1 MDNTNKLAK
10 KNSNVGKS
18 TLKALVNAD
27 VTKKKFQEMLGNKA
41 VGFLT
46 SLINTTNGNAQLQQ
60 ADPNSILKAGAIAAT
75 LDLPIDPNLGF
86 AYIVPYKKKY
96 KDELG
101 NWNEKNE
108 AQFQMGYKGFVQL
121 AIRTGQYKRINV
133 AVMYEGQFESYDPI
147 TDELKYNLENK
158 LSDEITHYVA
168 YFQTINGFE
177 KYNIMSKEE
186 VEQHGMKFSKT
197 FKKEKSTWQTDFN
210 AMAKKTVLKLLLSK
224 FGILSI
230 EMQTALKTDQAVI
243 KDVNKDSV
251 EVEYVDNEN
260 NINDTVDEIV
270 INESDSTNESNSEDE
285 ELKEMFNSEDQF

>member
-86 AYIVPYKKKY
+86 AYIVPYNNK
-96 KDELG
+96 G
-101 NWNEKNE
+101 KNE

-133 AVMYEGQFESYDPI
+133 TELYEGQFESYDPI
-147 TDELKYNLENK
+147 TDELKYNLDNR

-177 KYNIMSKEE
+177 KYNVMSKEE
-186 VEQHGMKFSKT
+186 IETHAKKFSKT
-197 FKKEKSTWQTDFN
+197 YSYKGSSWQTNFN
-210 AMAKKTVLKLLLSK
+210 TMAKKTVLKLLLSK

-230 EMQTALKTDQAVI
+230 EMQTAQKADQAVI
-243 KDVNKDSV
+243 REFDKNNI

-270 INESDSTNESNSEDE
+270 INESDSINESNSEDE

>member
-10 KNSNVGKS
+10 KNNNMGKS

-133 AVMYEGQFESYDPI
+133 AVLYEGQFESYDPI
-147 TDELKYNLENK
+147 TDELKYNLDNR

-186 VEQHGMKFSKT
+186 VEQQGMKFSKT

-270 INESDSTNESNSEDE
+270 INESDSTNENNSEDE
-285 ELKEMFNSEDQF
+285 DLKGIFNSEDQF

>member
-10 KNSNVGKS
+10 KGNGTVGQA
-18 TLKALVNAD
+18 TLKSMIND
-27 VTKKKFQEMLGNKA
+27 ERTKNKFKEMLGNKA
-41 VGFLT
+41 AGFLT
-46 SLINTTNGNAQLQQ
+46 SLMNTTNGNAQLQQ

-86 AYIVPYKKKY
+86 AYIVPYNNK
-96 KDELG
+96 G
-101 NWNEKNE
+101 KNE

-133 AVMYEGQFESYDPI
+133 TELYEGQFESYDPI
-147 TDELKYNLENK
+147 TDELKYNLDNR

-177 KYNIMSKEE
+177 KYNVMSKEE
-186 VEQHGMKFSKT
+186 IENHAKKFSKT
-197 FKKEKSTWQTDFN
+197 YSYKGSSWQTNFN
-210 AMAKKTVLKLLLSK
+210 TMAKKTVLKLLLSK

-230 EMQTALKTDQAVI
+230 EMQTAQKADQAVI
-243 KDVNKDSV
+243 REFDKNNI

-260 NINDTVDEIV
+260 NINDTIDEIV
-270 INESDSTNESNSEDE
+270 INESDATNENNSDDE
-285 ELKEMFNSEDQF
+285 ELKGMFNSEDQF

>member
-10 KNSNVGKS
+10 KNNGTVGQA
-18 TLKALVNAD
+18 TLKSMIND
-27 VTKKKFQEMLGNKA
+27 QRTKNKFKEMLGNKA
-41 VGFLT
+41 AGFLT
-46 SLINTTNGNAQLQQ
+46 SLMNTTNGNAQLQQ

-86 AYIVPYKKKY
+86 AYIVPYNNK
-96 KDELG
+96 G
-101 NWNEKNE
+101 KNE

-133 AVMYEGQFESYDPI
+133 TELYEGQFESYDPI
-147 TDELKYNLENK
+147 TDELKYNLDNR

-177 KYNIMSKEE
+177 KYNVMSKEE
-186 VEQHGMKFSKT
+186 IETHAKKFSKT
-197 FKKEKSTWQTDFN
+197 YSYKGSSWQTNFN
-210 AMAKKTVLKLLLSK
+210 TMAKKTVLKLLLSK

-230 EMQTALKTDQAVI
+230 EMQTAQKADQAVI
-243 KDVNKDSV
+243 REFDNNNI

-260 NINDTVDEIV
+260 NVNDTTDEIQV
-270 INESDSTNESNSEDE
+270 TVNNNNKTTEEDE
-285 ELKEMFNSEDQF
+285 DLKGMFNSEDQF

>member
-10 KNSNVGKS
+10 KNNGTVGQA
-18 TLKALVNAD
+18 TLKSMIND
-27 VTKKKFQEMLGNKA
+27 ERTKNKFKEMLGNKA
-41 VGFLT
+41 AGFLT
-46 SLINTTNGNAQLQQ
+46 SLMNTTNGNAQLQQ

-86 AYIVPYKKKY
+86 AYIVPYNNK
-96 KDELG
+96 G
-101 NWNEKNE
+101 KNE

-133 AVMYEGQFESYDPI
+133 TELYEGQFESYDPI
-147 TDELKYNLENK
+147 TDELKYNLNNR

-177 KYNIMSKEE
+177 KYNVMSREE
-186 VEQHGMKFSKT
+186 IENHAKKFSKT
-197 FKKEKSTWQTDFN
+197 YSYKGSSWQTNFN
-210 AMAKKTVLKLLLSK
+210 TMAKKTVLKLLLSK

-230 EMQTALKTDQAVI
+230 EMQTAQKADQAVI
-243 KDVNKDSV
+243 REFDKNNI

-260 NINDTVDEIV
+260 NINDTTDDIV
-270 INESDSTNESNSEDE
+270 INESDSTTENNSDDE
-285 ELKEMFNSEDQF
+285 ELKGMFNSEDQF

>member
-41 VGFLT
+41 AGFLT
-46 SLINTTNGNAQLQQ
+46 SLMNTTNGNAQLQQ

-86 AYIVPYKKKY
+86 AYIVPYNNK
-96 KDELG
+96 G
-101 NWNEKNE
+101 KNE

-133 AVMYEGQFESYDPI
+133 TELYEGQFESYDPI
-147 TDELKYNLENK
+147 TDELKYNLDNR

-177 KYNIMSKEE
+177 KYNVMSKEE
-186 VEQHGMKFSKT
+186 IENHAKKFSKT
-197 FKKEKSTWQTDFN
+197 YSYKGSSWQTNFN
-210 AMAKKTVLKLLLSK
+210 TMAKKTVLKLLLSK

-230 EMQTALKTDQAVI
+230 EMQTAQKADQAVI
-243 KDVNKDSV
+243 REFDKNNI

-260 NINDTVDEIV
+260 NINDTTDDIV
-270 INESDSTNESNSEDE
+270 LNESDATNENNSDDE

>member
-10 KNSNVGKS
+10 KNNGTVGQV
-18 TLKALVNAD
+18 TLKSMVND
-27 VTKKKFQEMLGNKA
+27 ERTKNKFKEMLGNKA

-260 NINDTVDEIV
+260 NINDTTDEIQV
-270 INESDSTNESNSEDE
+270 SVNNNNETTEEDE
-285 ELKEMFNSEDQF
+285 DLKEMFNSEDQF

>member
-86 AYIVPYKKKY
+86 AYIVPYNNK
-96 KDELG
+96 G
-101 NWNEKNE
+101 KNE

-133 AVMYEGQFESYDPI
+133 TELYEGQFESYDPI
-147 TDELKYNLENK
+147 TDELKYNLDNR

-177 KYNIMSKEE
+177 KYNVMSKEE
-186 VEQHGMKFSKT
+186 IETHAKKFSKT
-197 FKKEKSTWQTDFN
+197 YSYKGSSWQTNFN
-210 AMAKKTVLKLLLSK
+210 TMAKKTVLKLLLSK

-230 EMQTALKTDQAVI
+230 EMQTAQKADQAVI
-243 KDVNKDSV
+243 REFDKNNI

-260 NINDTVDEIV
+260 NINDTIDEIQV
-270 INESDSTNESNSEDE
+270 TVNNNNETTEEDE
-285 ELKEMFNSEDQF
+285 DLKGMFNSEDQF

>member
-10 KNSNVGKS
+10 KNNGTVGQA
-18 TLKALVNAD
+18 TLKSMIND
-27 VTKKKFQEMLGNKA
+27 ERTKNKFKEMLGNKA
-41 VGFLT
+41 AGFLT
-46 SLINTTNGNAQLQQ
+46 SLMNTTNGNAQLQQ

-86 AYIVPYKKKY
+86 AYIVPYNNK
-96 KDELG
+96 G
-101 NWNEKNE
+101 KNE

-133 AVMYEGQFESYDPI
+133 TELYEGQFESYDPI
-147 TDELKYNLENK
+147 TDELKYNLDNR

-177 KYNIMSKEE
+177 KYNVMSKEE
-186 VEQHGMKFSKT
+186 IENHAKKFSKT
-197 FKKEKSTWQTDFN
+197 YTYKGSSWQTNFN
-210 AMAKKTVLKLLLSK
+210 TMAKKTVLKLLLSK

-230 EMQTALKTDQAVI
+230 EMQTAQKADQAVI
-243 KDVNKDSV
+243 REFDKNNI

-260 NINDTVDEIV
+260 NINDTIDEIV
-270 INESDSTNESNSEDE
+270 INESNTANENNSDDE
-285 ELKEMFNSEDQF
+285 ELKGMFNSEDQF

>member
-10 KNSNVGKS
+10 KNNNGTVGQA
-18 TLKALVNAD
+18 TLKSMIND
-27 VTKKKFQEMLGNKA
+27 ERTKNKFKEMLGNKA
-41 VGFLT
+41 AGFLT
-46 SLINTTNGNAQLQQ
+46 SLMNTTNGNAQLQQ

-86 AYIVPYKKKY
+86 AYIVPYNNK
-96 KDELG
+96 G
-101 NWNEKNE
+101 KNE

-133 AVMYEGQFESYDPI
+133 TELYEGQFESYDPI
-147 TDELKYNLENK
+147 TDELKYNLDNR

-177 KYNIMSKEE
+177 KYNVMSKEE
-186 VEQHGMKFSKT
+186 IETHAKKFSKT
-197 FKKEKSTWQTDFN
+197 YSYKGSSWQTNFN
-210 AMAKKTVLKLLLSK
+210 TMAKKTVLKLLLSK

-230 EMQTALKTDQAVI
+230 EMQTAQKADQAVI
-243 KDVNKDSV
+243 REFDKNNI

-270 INESDSTNESNSEDE
+270 INESDSINESNSEDE

>member
-10 KNSNVGKS
+10 KNNNVGKS

-41 VGFLT
+41 AGFLT

-133 AVMYEGQFESYDPI
+133 AELYEGQFESYDPI
-147 TDELKYNLENK
+147 TDELKYNLENR

-260 NINDTVDEIV
+260 NINDTVDEIQV
-270 INESDSTNESNSEDE
+270 TVNNNNETTEEDE
-285 ELKEMFNSEDQF
+285 DLKGMFNSEDQF